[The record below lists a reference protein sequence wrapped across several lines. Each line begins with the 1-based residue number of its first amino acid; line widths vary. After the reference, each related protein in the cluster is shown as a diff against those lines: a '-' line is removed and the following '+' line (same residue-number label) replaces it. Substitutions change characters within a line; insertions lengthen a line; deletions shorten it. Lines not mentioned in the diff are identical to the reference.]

1 MCRHFKKLSLHILCL
16 RRSRLQ
22 HQKRIKNA
30 FLRGWDSIEEW
41 DPIRYFVHGLELLFL
56 TPFKH
61 YFESAFFQVSE
72 VNAES
77 IKNLEKERF
86 MLKETLT
93 RYITVSLVG
102 NPNLEKPGDAKR
114 IKILELCEK
123 VAEFDPEFIL
133 KLVLYCRQDLN
144 VRSTSH
150 LLLAFASLH
159 KPCRPF
165 LRR

>member
-1 MCRHFKKLSLHILCL
+1 MPL
-16 RRSRLQ
+16 
-22 HQKRIKNA
+22 A
-30 FLRGWDSIEEW
+30 WYLRGSIQDCW
-41 DPIRYFVHGLELLFL
+41 GCIQAHIVFHSWFTTFILE
-56 TPFKH
+56 FKH
-61 YFESAFFQVSE
+61 YFESSFFQVSE
-72 VNAES
+72 VSAES
-77 IKNLEKERF
+77 RKNLEKERC

-133 KLVLYCRQDLN
+133 KLVLYCRQELN

-150 LLLAFASLH
+150 LLLAFAALH

-165 LRR
+165 LRRWDDWFF

>member
-1 MCRHFKKLSLHILCL
+1 
-16 RRSRLQ
+16 
-22 HQKRIKNA
+22 
-30 FLRGWDSIEEW
+30 
-41 DPIRYFVHGLELLFL
+41 
-56 TPFKH
+56 
-61 YFESAFFQVSE
+61 
-72 VNAES
+72 
-77 IKNLEKERF
+77 
-86 MLKETLT
+86 MLKESLT

-114 IKILELCEK
+114 IKILEYCGK

-133 KLVLYCRQDLN
+133 KLVLYCRQELN

>member
-1 MCRHFKKLSLHILCL
+1 
-16 RRSRLQ
+16 
-22 HQKRIKNA
+22 
-30 FLRGWDSIEEW
+30 
-41 DPIRYFVHGLELLFL
+41 
-56 TPFKH
+56 
-61 YFESAFFQVSE
+61 
-72 VNAES
+72 
-77 IKNLEKERF
+77 

-133 KLVLYCRQDLN
+133 KLVLYCRQELN
-144 VRSTSH
+144 VRSTSQ
-150 LLLAFASLH
+150 LLLAFAALH